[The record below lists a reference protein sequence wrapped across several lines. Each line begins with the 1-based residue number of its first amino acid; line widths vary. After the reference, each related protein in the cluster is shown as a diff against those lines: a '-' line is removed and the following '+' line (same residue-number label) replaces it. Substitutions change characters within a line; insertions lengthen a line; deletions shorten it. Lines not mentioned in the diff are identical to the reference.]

1 MLRTFILKTQIFVA
15 ETKSD
20 IPPKNSEVLYVS
32 ENVWGDEMLGGQGHK
47 MLTGEQGVGGKR
59 QSAQRMRTKGRGVM
73 GLVTHL
79 GRNVEGLSS
88 GSVAERVRNRN
99 FRRFT
104 RKEEEKRR
112 GRGLHKCLL
121 NEISVV
127 TRTSDPH
134 SHMQRT
140 SPPTSK
146 QDAAHHYCTSS

>member
-1 MLRTFILKTQIFVA
+1 MP
-15 ETKSD
+15 D
-20 IPPKNSEVLYVS
+20 IWWVQEPLELDPEVPVPATHRCGRCIIPAARVVRD
-32 ENVWGDEMLGGQGHK
+32 NFFT
-47 MLTGEQGVGGKR
+47 TGTED
-59 QSAQRMRTKGRGVM
+59 RGS
-73 GLVTHL
+73 LFRSLAIVTHL
-79 GRNVEGLSS
+79 ERSVEGLSS